1 MRGSPTR
8 LGAAVKHLPAP
19 TRLPHTLRTITH
31 PRCPTL
37 HSARITHIC
46 SPTAHLRKLTLEPT
60 STGTTVNYAAGQWVD
75 LHIPTLAQPGGFTLI
90 SVPLSQELQ
99 LSVRRAP
106 GNPAAEWVFSG
117 ATVGSPVHVRVGGS
131 FVFPPPARPPHPLRP
146 ADVRRVV
153 MCAGG
158 VGINP
163 FLAMV
168 GWIAATRTGSGSGWP
183 AVDVKVLW
191 SARPGEWAYLDRFDH
206 SFVELRRFET
216 AGNGSGP
223 HTGRIALQ
231 DLNESVR
238 DGGMS
243 PDEVLV
249 YVCGPKGFERFC
261 IDGFVAIGVDK
272 ERVLFEQ
279 WW

>member
-1 MRGSPTR
+1 MRHSPTR
-8 LGAAVKHLPAP
+8 LGAAAKHLPAP
-19 TRLPHTLRTITH
+19 TRLPHTQRTITH
-31 PRCPTL
+31 PRSPTL
-37 HSARITHIC
+37 HSARISHIG

-60 STGTTVNYAAGQWVD
+60 STTATVSYAAGQWVD
-75 LHIPTLAQPGGFTLI
+75 LHIPTLVQPGGFTLI
-90 SVPLSQELQ
+90 SAPPSQALQ

-106 GNPAAEWVFSG
+106 GNPAAEWVFG
-117 ATVGSPVHVRVGGS
+117 DAAVGSPVHVRVGGS
-131 FVFPPPARPPHPLRP
+131 FVFPPPPRPSHPLRP

-168 GWIAATRTGSGSGWP
+168 GWIAAARAVSGSEWG
-183 AVDVKVLW
+183 AVEVKVLW

-216 AGNGSGP
+216 AGDGTGL
-223 HTGRIALQ
+223 HAGRIALP
-231 DLNESVR
+231 DLGESVH
-238 DGGMS
+238 GGGVS

-272 ERVLFEQ
+272 ERVLSEQ